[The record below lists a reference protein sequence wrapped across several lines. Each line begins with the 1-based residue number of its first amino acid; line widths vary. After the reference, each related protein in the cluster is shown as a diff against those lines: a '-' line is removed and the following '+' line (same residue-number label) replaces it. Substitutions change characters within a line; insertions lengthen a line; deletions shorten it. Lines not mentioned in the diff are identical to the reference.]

1 MNTTQ
6 LSVASD
12 RISKSALAASK
23 AISKFNNEFSV
34 YDHLRRAA
42 DLEAEGDYRGMI
54 HEIDAALAI
63 DSENHDAKFALG
75 MALFNT
81 HRVSADHPYGAAWN
95 FYEHRPSRIELL
107 DKMDEYPEWQG
118 EPLKGQTI
126 LVCREQG
133 IGDQIQM
140 VRYVPKLVELGATVI
155 LHCHKDLG
163 RLFAALVP
171 EAEIITDSR
180 DIDAEGVNYWIGIC
194 SLPLHFGVIA
204 PIENVPKF
212 IPACH
217 FVDTGALKVGLCWAG
232 NPQHRRDEFRSMRF
246 QDLEPVLS
254 VPNCDFYSLQVGDAA
269 RQNDGNA
276 LDVMPWCM
284 DFYDTASILQQLDVV
299 VTVDTAVAH
308 LAGTLGVKQI
318 LMQGKCPDPRWE
330 YPWYQHVGRIKG
342 ILDPATIAAQ
352 MLDQGWPDRKRD
364 ASAYRML
371 AHEEQACVTVDTVH
385 GPMVMLR
392 TGRYVARGLRE
403 YGEWSDGEIDL
414 MRAYIAPGE
423 VVIDAGA
430 NVGAHTL
437 ALSKIVGPSG
447 HVHAFEPDLIS
458 MRMLLENVHDQFAA
472 YVVKRSPDRELAS
485 RNVTLHRAALGSVDH
500 HITLAWE
507 NGNNPEVMSRVAD
520 DGDTPC
526 IRLDRLKLERVD
538 FIKADIEG
546 MEYEMLCGAEETI
559 ARCRPLLYIED
570 DKEWQ
575 TDALLGWLLDHDYR
589 IYQHRPRLWRA
600 NNYRGNQV
608 NVFGNIVSGMLFCVP
623 QERKRFPLY
632 DNLELSRVR
641 VKKVPKVQHQVD
653 PIQPSKNEPVG
664 AHPVFA
670 L

>member
-81 HRVSADHPYGAAWN
+81 HPAWADHGDHAAWHL
-95 FYEHRPSRIELL
+95 YEHRPSRIELL
-107 DKMDEYPEWQG
+107 DRMDEYPEWRG

-180 DIDAEGVNYWIGIC
+180 DIDAERVNYWIGIC

-212 IPACH
+212 TPAYQL
-217 FVDTGALKVGLCWAG
+217 VDTGALKVGLCWAG
-232 NPQHRRDEFRSMRF
+232 NPQHRRDEFRSIRF
-246 QDLEPVLS
+246 EDLDPVLN

-276 LDVMPWCM
+276 MDVMPWCM

-342 ILDPATIAAQ
+342 IIDPATIAAQ
-352 MLDQGWPDRKRD
+352 MLDQGWPDRKRQYEMPPPWPEYND
-364 ASAYRML
+364 
-371 AHEEQACVTVDTVH
+371 VTVDTVH

-403 YGEWSDGEIDL
+403 YGEWSEGEIDL

-458 MRMLLENVHDQFAA
+458 MRMLLENTDG
-472 YVVKRSPDRELAS
+472 SG
-485 RNVTLHRAALGSVDH
+485 NVTRHRAALGSVDH
-500 HITLAWE
+500 RITLAWE

-526 IRLDRLKLERVD
+526 IRLDRLKLERVA

-575 TDALLGWLLDHDYR
+575 TDALMGWLLDHDYR
-589 IYQHRPRLWRA
+589 IYQHRPRLWSA
-600 NNYRGNQV
+600 NNYRGNRV

-641 VKKVPKVQHQVD
+641 AKKVPKVQHQVD